1 MDNINSTTR
10 FSDITQKIIL
20 TQTDTTVGFL
30 SQNGTKLAQI
40 KSRPSKKPF
49 IKVYKNFKSL
59 AYDKVRI
66 PNKQKNRVRRA
77 NQSSFIVNTQSF
89 RVASLTLHSTVLQNL
104 SWSYSTSANES
115 GKKFSRNFCEE
126 KADII
131 IEDKMGLY
139 ENKASKLY
147 KINNKKIMRLR

>member
-1 MDNINSTTR
+1 MGNINSTSR
-10 FSDITQKIIL
+10 FFDITQKIIL

-40 KSRPSKKPF
+40 KSRPSQKPF

-59 AYDKVRI
+59 TDAKIRI
-66 PNKQKNRVRRA
+66 PNQQKNRVRRA
-77 NQSSFIVNTQSF
+77 KQSSFIINQQSF
-89 RVASLTLHSTVLQNL
+89 RVASPTLHSTILQNL

-115 GKKFSRNFCEE
+115 SKKFSREFCEE

-131 IEDKMGLY
+131 IEDKMGLF
-139 ENKASKLY
+139 ENNASKLY
-147 KINNKKIMRLR
+147 KINNKKRVRLR

>member
-40 KSRPSKKPF
+40 KSRPPTKQF

-59 AYDKVRI
+59 SLNKIRL
-66 PNKQKNRVRRA
+66 PNKQKNYVRRA
-77 NQSSFIVNTQSF
+77 KQSSFIIKTQSF
-89 RVASLTLHSTVLQNL
+89 RVASPTLHSTFLQNL
-104 SWSYSTSANES
+104 SWNYSTSANES
-115 GKKFSRNFCEE
+115 GKKFLRNFCEE

-131 IEDKMGLY
+131 IEDKIGLY

-147 KINNKKIMRLR
+147 KINNKKRVRLR

>member
-1 MDNINSTTR
+1 MDNINSTAR
-10 FSDITQKIIL
+10 FSNITQKIIL

-59 AYDKVRI
+59 VHNKIRI
-66 PNKQKNRVRRA
+66 PNKQKSRVRRA
-77 NQSSFIVNTQSF
+77 KQSSFIVNTQSF
-89 RVASLTLHSTVLQNL
+89 RVAPLALHSTILQNL

-115 GKKFSRNFCEE
+115 GKKFLREFCEE

-139 ENKASKLY
+139 ENKASRLY
-147 KINNKKIMRLR
+147 KINNQKIVRLR